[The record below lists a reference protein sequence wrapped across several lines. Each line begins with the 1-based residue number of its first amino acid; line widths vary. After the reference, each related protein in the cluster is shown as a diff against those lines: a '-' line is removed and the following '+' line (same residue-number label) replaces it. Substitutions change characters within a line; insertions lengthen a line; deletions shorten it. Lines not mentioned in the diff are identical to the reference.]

1 MHGFFLD
8 LTLLIVAASVFSI
21 IFRLFKQPPVL
32 AYILTGVIGAYLMLV
47 NNTNKEDLRSLS
59 EIGITLLLFVLGIEM
74 KLDNLK
80 SVGKVAL
87 FTGIG
92 QIVFTT
98 FFGFFICLALGFDNL
113 TSIFVAFAITF
124 SSTIVIVKLLSD
136 KRDLNS
142 LYGKISVGFLLVQD
156 FCAILALIFLTT
168 LAGGAQLD
176 LINILLVLLKAALL
190 LVVTVLMGKYI
201 FPALVHNL
209 SRNQEILFISSL
221 AWAFGF
227 AALVSSP
234 IIGFSIEIGGFLAG
248 LALANSIESS
258 QIITKVRALRDFF
271 IVIFFVILGS
281 GMAIGGL
288 GDIIVPSVL
297 LSLFILIGNPLI
309 VMVILGL
316 FGYSSRT
323 GFLSGLAVAQISE
336 FSLILIFLGQKMGHI
351 SDEVVSIVTLVG
363 IITFTISTYMILN
376 GEKIYKLLKPIL
388 RIFQKKKTVESKM
401 NLEKG
406 LKNHFILVGADRMG
420 MRVLKSLK
428 KDPSEVLVIDFN
440 PDIVKSLDE
449 QGFNAI
455 FGDIADIE
463 IEELAN
469 IAESSFILSTVP
481 DFEDNLNLI
490 KNVRSI
496 NKKVTITVTAH
507 TEKDKEDLL
516 AAGANHVIMPYTMA
530 AKAVARAL
538 NSDKLHL
545 LS

>member
-8 LTLLIVAASVFSI
+8 LTLLIVVASVFSI
-21 IFRLFKQPPVL
+21 VFRLFKQPPVL
-32 AYILTGVIGAYLMLV
+32 AYILTGVIGSYLMFV

-74 KLDNLK
+74 KLENLK
-80 SVGKVAL
+80 SVGRVAL

-98 FFGFFICLALGFDNL
+98 LFGFFICLALGFDNL

-136 KRDLNS
+136 KKDLNS

-168 LAGGAQLD
+168 LAGGAELD

-234 IIGFSIEIGGFLAG
+234 LIGFSIEIGGFLAG

-288 GDIIVPSVL
+288 GDIIIPSIL

-309 VMVILGL
+309 VMVILGF

-376 GEKIYKLLKPIL
+376 GEKIYKFLKPML
-388 RIFQKKKTVESKM
+388 KIFQKKKTVESKM

-406 LKNHFILVGADRMG
+406 FKNHFILVGADRMG

-463 IEELAN
+463 IQELAN

-481 DFEDNLNLI
+481 DFEDNLSLI
-490 KNVRSI
+490 QNVRAF
-496 NKKVTITVTAH
+496 NKKVLITVTAH
-507 TEKDKEDLL
+507 TEKDREDLL
-516 AAGANHVIMPYTMA
+516 LAGANHVIMPYTMA
-530 AKAVARAL
+530 ARAVARAI